1 MSVDLME
8 LWGTMG
14 LFAKGIV
21 YLLFIMSFASIAVT
35 FQRWFDLM
43 KSRNQTVKFAPKLSS
58 ALEANDLDAAEA
70 AVAAYPKGHLACA
83 YKGVFSSLKE
93 HVSDRSLSA
102 TEVGAIQRTID
113 LNKLEQLARFR
124 RGLGILATVGATAP
138 FVGLLGTTMGVVNAF
153 TGMATAGSGGLSAI
167 SAGIAE
173 ALITTAF
180 GLLVAIPAVWIYNYL
195 TPRVELVAMES
206 DDGSQEFRNFLLAIE
221 SRMARGLDP
230 FHTGG
235 SDKRVPAG
243 AGR

>member
-14 LFAKGIV
+14 LFAKSIV
-21 YLLFIMSFASIAVT
+21 YLLFIMSFLSIGVT
-35 FQRWFDLM
+35 LRRWWDLM
-43 KSRNQTVKFAPKLSS
+43 VSRGQTVKFAPKLSA
-58 ALEANDLDAAEA
+58 ALESNDLDAAEA
-70 AVAAYPKGHLACA
+70 AVQAHPKGHLACA

-93 HVSDRSLSA
+93 HVQDRALSA

-124 RGLGILATVGATAP
+124 RGLGILATTGATAP

-153 TGMATAGSGGLSAI
+153 TGMATAGSGGLGAI

-180 GLLVAIPAVWIYNYL
+180 GLLVAIPAVWVYNYL
-195 TPRVELVAMES
+195 TNRVELISMEI
-206 DDGSQEFRNFLLAIE
+206 DYGSKEFMNFLLAIE

-230 FHTGG
+230 FASGG
-235 SDKRVPAG
+235 AEKRAA